1 MQTDLTSCV
10 EGFLQKK
17 IFFLFVL
24 SERERIYNNY
34 VDVDAGLLFML
45 QLFLTMWSAF
55 PFF

>member
-10 EGFLQKK
+10 EGG
-17 IFFLFVL
+17 FFFVFVL